1 METPTK
7 CNRYAARI
15 PKEMGEGGWGGGVI
29 GSLNF
34 DVQEQG
40 GGGGLAQFGPIQ
52 TDRKR
57 GREKGTK
64 IGHFFMDVI
73 NVWSLT
79 ETKLKFFT

>member
-1 METPTK
+1 MLQEYQT
-7 CNRYAARI
+7 
-15 PKEMGEGGWGGGVI
+15 GWGWWWLWRWGGV
-29 GSLNF
+29 GSLSF

-57 GREKGTK
+57 GRGKGTK